1 MNEKSHEQIQ
11 QFINEHLD
19 LLEKIA
25 KFFVGRGVDHDDLI
39 VEGNVG
45 LIRAAERCQ
54 STDPIEARQQAAA
67 MIKLAMEQAVMEAI
81 GQRVPG
87 VIYEVSRHMFASH
100 SDSIKNKSVRRK
112 AISNDDQKR

>member
-1 MNEKSHEQIQ
+1 LSEKSHEQIQ

-25 KFFVGRGVDHDDLI
+25 QFFVGRGVDHDDLI
-39 VEGNVG
+39 LEGSVG

-67 MIKLAMEQAVMEAI
+67 MIKLAMEQAIMEAN

-87 VIYEVSRHMFASH
+87 VIYEVPRYMFAGR
-100 SDSIKNKSVRRK
+100 SDSNPQESVSRK
-112 AISNDDQKR
+112 PISKDDEKR